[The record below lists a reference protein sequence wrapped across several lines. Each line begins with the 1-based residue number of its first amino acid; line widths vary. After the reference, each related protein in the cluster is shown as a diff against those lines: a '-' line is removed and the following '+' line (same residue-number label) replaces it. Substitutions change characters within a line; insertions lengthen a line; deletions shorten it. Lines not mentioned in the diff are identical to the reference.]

1 LECSFELQC
10 DTKDLGEGDL
20 QKRAIDWIRFAV
32 PRSFDALDAF
42 GYGCVH
48 ERCRRMNMAASMG
61 GVSTWSDQLG
71 ERFENIYP
79 ILVGGTELCLRV
91 KSGLGEGCSLI
102 DIPNQPGTAIVSIAP
117 EDISEIRQEPKAK
130 DWVVIRDLS
139 ALNAPAA
146 TLDEM
151 YKRSAAVPALAPFY
165 KR

>member
-1 LECSFELQC
+1 
-10 DTKDLGEGDL
+10 
-20 QKRAIDWIRFAV
+20 
-32 PRSFDALDAF
+32 
-42 GYGCVH
+42 
-48 ERCRRMNMAASMG
+48 MAASMG